1 MGRRVMFVLVRR
13 MARDVSVSLIAKGS
27 EAHPTPTRV
36 FWQKSVEVIDFKI
49 DKFFGDDKESVTVS
63 KEGVCLPSVGGPQR
77 E

>member
-1 MGRRVMFVLVRR
+1 MVERRVIFVLVRR
-13 MARDVSVSLIAKGS
+13 TARDVSVSLFANGRD
-27 EAHPTPTRV
+27 PTPTRV
-36 FWQKSVEVIDFKI
+36 FWQKSVEVVDFKI